1 MIWFVK
7 DSRGGWSELNLKLSN
22 YDLELR
28 VAKIPLD
35 RSSLPGHIAELVQSC
50 VKQGARDIVPLDK
63 PLTYTEQVDV
73 LKAKGLLGKD
83 PAVAPDQVRTP
94 TPEEEALMAA
104 HRLEV

>member
-1 MIWFVK
+1 MK
-7 DSRGGWSELNLKLSN
+7 DRRGGWSELQLKLSN
-22 YDLELR
+22 YDLEMR
-28 VAKIPLD
+28 VAKVPAD
-35 RSSLPGHIAELVQSC
+35 RSGLPDHIAELVQSC
-50 VKQGARDIVPLDK
+50 VKQGARDIVPLDQ